1 MSLNLD
7 VGSFFINVDVF
18 LTLFARIRACGVHVR
33 IGWRQTLSQCR
44 PIVPYRPAVLLR
56 FAAISYLS
64 NKK

>member
-33 IGWRQTLSQCR
+33 IGWSQILSRFR
-44 PIVPYRPAVLLR
+44 PVVPCCLVLLR
-56 FAAISYLS
+56 FEAIFYLS
-64 NKK
+64 NKR